1 MPIED
6 VQVGQAADGHGI
18 VLLCQPFADRTK
30 PTLAEL
36 NATTAVR
43 ITYGLAGDGF
53 EHQTTVNKIDADRYT
68 LAQALSLD
76 GTKDDS
82 ITFKYVYNRTTPTE
96 AEEALGTP
104 GVDYDVVKIL
114 GYPND
119 HVFSATTKINAIIP
133 ITTSLATDVPP
144 TKNTE
149 LMKQMTPNI
158 RGTVAREHE
167 ITVVAP

>member
-1 MPIED
+1 MSNEE

-18 VLLCQPFADRTK
+18 VLLCQPLADRKK
-30 PTLAEL
+30 PKVAEL
-36 NATTAVR
+36 TALSAIR

-53 EHQTTVNKIDADRYT
+53 DHQTTVNKITADRYT

-76 GTKDDS
+76 GTKDDA
-82 ITFKYVYNRTTPTE
+82 ITFKYVYNRVTPTE
-96 AEEALGTP
+96 VEEALGMP

-119 HVFSATTKINAIIP
+119 HVIDASTKINAIIP
-133 ITTSLATDVPP
+133 IRTSVAVDVPA

-149 LMKQMTPNI
+149 LMKQMTPNV
-158 RGTVAREHE
+158 RGEVTREHE

>member
-1 MPIED
+1 MANEP

-18 VLLCQPFADRTK
+18 VLLCQPFADRKK
-30 PTLAEL
+30 PTVAEL
-36 NATTAVR
+36 NAVSAIR

-53 EHQTTVNKIDADRYT
+53 DHQTTINKVTASRFT

-76 GTKDDS
+76 GTKQDD

-96 AEEALGTP
+96 VEEALGTP

-133 ITTSLATDVPP
+133 ITTSLAVDVPP
-144 TKNTE
+144 AENSE
-149 LMKQMTPNI
+149 LMKQMTPNV
-158 RGTVAREHE
+158 RGEVAREHE
-167 ITVVAP
+167 ITVVSP